1 MRCFSRST
9 EARFL
14 STLLSAWALA
24 CCPAAVKAEAVDE
37 AGPGAARQAPMA
49 RGEVETIPADGAW
62 QATPRAYDP
71 VTRSSVTAQRSMI
84 WAGPGALQLGLGVQV
99 GTRLSPGIPAP
110 ESGRPLQAPQMVFGA
125 SLDTTSTTQLRWHTP
140 VRAAASLVREA
151 EEPRVMELS
160 LVLKPQDP
168 LANLRRGSLMKLEL
182 GGQTQLALRPRGG
195 KVMLRLTSQ
204 W

>member
-1 MRCFSRST
+1 
-9 EARFL
+9 
-14 STLLSAWALA
+14 
-24 CCPAAVKAEAVDE
+24 
-37 AGPGAARQAPMA
+37 
-49 RGEVETIPADGAW
+49 
-62 QATPRAYDP
+62 
-71 VTRSSVTAQRSMI
+71 
-84 WAGPGALQLGLGVQV
+84 
-99 GTRLSPGIPAP
+99 
-110 ESGRPLQAPQMVFGA
+110 
-125 SLDTTSTTQLRWHTP
+125 
-140 VRAAASLVREA
+140 VREN

>member
-1 MRCFSRST
+1 MRCSSRPT
-9 EARFL
+9 AARFL
-14 STLLSAWALA
+14 ATTLGACALV
-24 CCPAAVKAEAVDE
+24 CCGAAAQADSAVDTD
-37 AGPGAARQAPMA
+37 PPPRHAPLV
-49 RGEVETIPADGAW
+49 RGEVETIQADNAW
-62 QATPRAYDP
+62 QAPARAYDP
-71 VTRSSVTAQRSMI
+71 TLRSGSTAQRSML
-84 WAGPGALQLGLGVQV
+84 WAGPGALQLGLGVQQNAE
-99 GTRLSPGIPAP
+99 LSRGAGATD
-110 ESGRPLQAPQMVFGA
+110 SGRPFTPPQMVVGA
-125 SLDTTSTTQLRWHTP
+125 SLDTSSTTQLRWHAP
-140 VRAAASLVREA
+140 LRPAAASLVREA

>member
-1 MRCFSRST
+1 MRCTSRST
-9 EARFL
+9 AARFL
-14 STLLSAWALA
+14 ATVFGACACWAA
-24 CCPAAVKAEAVDE
+24 GVQAETGDDT
-37 AGPGAARQAPMA
+37 APQRNTPLV
-49 RGEVETIPADGAW
+49 RGEVETIQADGAW
-62 QATPRAYDP
+62 QSQPRAYDP
-71 VTRSSVTAQRSMI
+71 TLRTGSTAQRSML
-84 WAGPGALQLGLGVQV
+84 WAGPGALQLGVGVQQNADL
-99 GTRLSPGIPAP
+99 GRSTMASD
-110 ESGRPLQAPQMVFGA
+110 SGRPLQAPQMVLGA
-125 SLDTTSTTQLRWHTP
+125 SLDTSSTTQLRWHTP
-140 VRAAASLVREA
+140 MRPAASLVREA

>member
-1 MRCFSRST
+1 MRCSPSID
-9 EARFL
+9 ARFL
-14 STLLSAWALA
+14 SAVIGTCALA
-24 CCPAAVKAEAVDE
+24 C
-37 AGPGAARQAPMA
+37 GGAAARADVGEDAETTSRSAPLVRA
-49 RGEVETIPADGAW
+49 EVDTIPADPAW
-62 QATPRAYDP
+62 QSPGRAHDP
-71 VTRSSVTAQRSMI
+71 SVRSSGTAQRSML
-84 WAGPGALQLGLGVQV
+84 WAGPGSLQLGVGVQQ
-99 GTRLSPGIPAP
+99 GNSLGRSAMAIDA
-110 ESGRPLQAPQMVFGA
+110 GRPLQVPQMVVGA
-125 SLDTTSTTQLRWHTP
+125 SLDTSSTTQLRWHTP
-140 VRAAASLVREA
+140 VRPAASLVREN

>member
-1 MRCFSRST
+1 MRCTSRSAA
-9 EARFL
+9 ARFL
-14 STLLSAWALA
+14 ASVFGAGTLA
-24 CCPAAVKAEAVDE
+24 CCAASVQADTGEDAS
-37 AGPGAARQAPMA
+37 PQRNAALV
-49 RGEVETIPADGAW
+49 RGDVETVQADGAW
-62 QATPRAYDP
+62 QPQPRAYDP
-71 VTRSSVTAQRSMI
+71 TLRTGSMAQRSML
-84 WAGPGALQLGLGVQV
+84 WAGPGALQLGLGVQQNADL
-99 GTRLSPGIPAP
+99 GRSTMATD
-110 ESGRPLQAPQMVFGA
+110 SGRPLQAPQMVLGA
-125 SLDTTSTTQLRWHTP
+125 SLDTSSTTQLRWHTP
-140 VRAAASLVREA
+140 IRPAASLVREA

>member
-1 MRCFSRST
+1 MRCSPPSID
-9 EARFL
+9 ARFL
-14 STLLSAWALA
+14 SAVIGTCALA
-24 CCPAAVKAEAVDE
+24 C
-37 AGPGAARQAPMA
+37 GGAAARADIGEDADTASRTAPLVRAEVDTIQADP
-49 RGEVETIPADGAW
+49 AW
-62 QATPRAYDP
+62 QASGRAYDP
-71 VTRSSVTAQRSMI
+71 SLRSSATAQRSML
-84 WAGPGALQLGLGVQV
+84 WAGPGSLQLGLGVQQGSSLGRSAV
-99 GTRLSPGIPAP
+99 AIDA
-110 ESGRPLQAPQMVFGA
+110 GRPLQAPQMVVGA
-125 SLDTTSTTQLRWHTP
+125 SLDTSSTTQLRWHAP
-140 VRAAASLVREA
+140 VRPAASLVREN

>member
-1 MRCFSRST
+1 MRCTSRSAA
-9 EARFL
+9 ARFL
-14 STLLSAWALA
+14 ATVLGAGTLA
-24 CCPAAVKAEAVDE
+24 CCAASV
-37 AGPGAARQAPMA
+37 QADTGDDASPQRNPPLV
-49 RGEVETIPADGAW
+49 RGEVETVQADGAW
-62 QATPRAYDP
+62 QAQPRAHDP
-71 VTRSSVTAQRSMI
+71 TLRAGSMAQRSML
-84 WAGPGALQLGLGVQV
+84 WAGPGALQLGLGVQQNADL
-99 GTRLSPGIPAP
+99 GRSTMATD
-110 ESGRPLQAPQMVFGA
+110 SGRPLQAPQMVLGA
-125 SLDTTSTTQLRWHTP
+125 SLDTSASTQLRWHTP
-140 VRAAASLVREA
+140 IRPAASLVREA

>member
-1 MRCFSRST
+1 MRCSPPSID
-9 EARFL
+9 ARFL
-14 STLLSAWALA
+14 SAVIGTCALA
-24 CCPAAVKAEAVDE
+24 CSAS
-37 AGPGAARQAPMA
+37 AARADIGEDADTASRSALVRAEVDTIQADP
-49 RGEVETIPADGAW
+49 AW
-62 QATPRAYDP
+62 QASGRAHDP
-71 VTRSSVTAQRSMI
+71 SLRSSATVQRSML
-84 WAGPGALQLGLGVQV
+84 WAGPGSLQLGLGVQQ
-99 GTRLSPGIPAP
+99 
-110 ESGRPLQAPQMVFGA
+110 GRSLGRGGAAIDAGQPLQAPQMVVGA
-125 SLDTTSTTQLRWHTP
+125 SFDTSSTTQLRWHTP
-140 VRAAASLVREA
+140 VRPAASLVREN

>member
-1 MRCFSRST
+1 MRGRT
-9 EARFL
+9 RPIDLRFL
-14 STLLSAWALA
+14 ASVFSACALA
-24 CCPAAVKAEAVDE
+24 CCAASAHADT
-37 AGPGAARQAPMA
+37 ADDAAPVRAAPLV
-49 RGEVETIPADGAW
+49 RGEVETIQADNAW
-62 QATPRAYDP
+62 QSQPRAYDP
-71 VTRSSVTAQRSMI
+71 SLRSGSTAQRSML
-84 WAGPGALQLGLGVQV
+84 WAGPGALQLGLGVQQNANLSRGA
-99 GTRLSPGIPAP
+99 GTTD
-110 ESGRPLQAPQMVFGA
+110 SGRPFAPPQMVLGA
-125 SLDTTSTTQLRWHTP
+125 SLDTSSTTQLRWHTP
-140 VRAAASLVREA
+140 VRPAAVSLVREA

>member
-1 MRCFSRST
+1 MRCTSRST
-9 EARFL
+9 ATRFL
-14 STLLSAWALA
+14 ATVFGACA
-24 CCPAAVKAEAVDE
+24 CCAASVQAETGDD
-37 AGPGAARQAPMA
+37 AAPQRNAPLV
-49 RGEVETIPADGAW
+49 RGEVETIQADGAW
-62 QATPRAYDP
+62 QSQPRAYDP
-71 VTRSSVTAQRSMI
+71 TLRTGSTAQRSML
-84 WAGPGALQLGLGVQV
+84 WAGPGALQLGLGVQQNTDL
-99 GTRLSPGIPAP
+99 GRSTMATD
-110 ESGRPLQAPQMVFGA
+110 SGRPLQAPQMVLGA
-125 SLDTTSTTQLRWHTP
+125 SLDTSSTTQLRWHTP
-140 VRAAASLVREA
+140 VRPAASLVREA

>member
-1 MRCFSRST
+1 MRCSSRSID
-9 EARFL
+9 AR
-14 STLLSAWALA
+14 SLSAVLGTWALA
-24 CCPAAVKAEAVDE
+24 CCAATAQAD
-37 AGPGAARQAPMA
+37 AGEDTAAARNAPLV
-49 RGEVETIPADGAW
+49 RGEVETIQADGAW
-62 QATPRAYDP
+62 QPQPRAYDP
-71 VTRSSVTAQRSMI
+71 TLRTGNTAQRSML
-84 WAGPGALQLGLGVQV
+84 WAGPGALQLGLGVQQNTSL
-99 GTRLSPGIPAP
+99 GPATMGA
-110 ESGRPLQAPQMVFGA
+110 ESGRPLQAPQMVLGA
-125 SLDTTSTTQLRWHTP
+125 SLDTSSTTQLRWHAP
-140 VRAAASLVREA
+140 VRPAASLVREA

>member
-1 MRCFSRST
+1 MRCTSRST
-9 EARFL
+9 AARFL
-14 STLLSAWALA
+14 ATVFGACA
-24 CCPAAVKAEAVDE
+24 CCAASVQAE
-37 AGPGAARQAPMA
+37 PGDDAAPQRNPPLV
-49 RGEVETIPADGAW
+49 RGEVETIQADGAW
-62 QATPRAYDP
+62 QSQPRAYDP
-71 VTRSSVTAQRSMI
+71 TLRSGSTAQRSML
-84 WAGPGALQLGLGVQV
+84 WAGPGPLQLGLGVQQNADF
-99 GTRLSPGIPAP
+99 GRSMMATD
-110 ESGRPLQAPQMVFGA
+110 SGRPSQAPQMLFGA
-125 SLDTTSTTQLRWHTP
+125 SLDTSSTTQLRWHTP
-140 VRAAASLVREA
+140 VRPAASLVREA